1 MGLVTQSSTVK
12 ETSGTPDNPMARA
25 IHGTNGSL
33 EYNDQI
39 HSAH

>member
-25 IHGTNGSL
+25 IHGTNGAL